1 MTAGYHLFERFGVEL
16 EYMIVERESLA
27 VLPVADQ
34 VLYAVAEEHW
44 QQAASGTQRS
54 GRSPCRPATGSPEA
68 AGGTQQAVSGTRGA
82 SYPSDVDL
90 EELSWS
96 NELVLHVI
104 ELKTNGPAR
113 SLNSL
118 ADYFQRD
125 VRRINELAGPLGGR
139 LMPSAMHPW
148 MDPRTETRL
157 WPHDFSP
164 IYQTL
169 DRIFDCQG
177 HGWSNLQ
184 CVHFNLPFADDEEFG
199 RLHAAIRLLLP
210 VLPALAASSP
220 LADGH
225 PTGLADTRLEVYR
238 SNARRIP
245 SVSGQVIPEPV
256 FSQQQYEEEILDQ
269 IYRDLAPHDPEGILR
284 FEWVNARG
292 AIARFERN
300 TIEIRVID
308 IQECPQA
315 DLAILRL
322 VVAVLRAL
330 VDERWGTFREQS
342 EWLVAPLEH
351 IFLAAI
357 RDADRAIITDPGYLA
372 AFGLEGVKRC
382 TAAELWTHLF
392 ETLFNPT
399 ERRSPALA
407 PMDVILR
414 EGCLSRRIARRLN
427 GEPSRQRLTD
437 LYRELCEC
445 LSQGRMFRA

>member
-1 MTAGYHLFERFGVEL
+1 MTVAYHLFERFGVEL

-34 VLYAVAEEHW
+34 VLYAVA
-44 QQAASGTQRS
+44 GTY
-54 GRSPCRPATGSPEA
+54 E
-68 AGGTQQAVSGTRGA
+68 
-82 SYPSDVDL
+82 SDVDL

-113 SLNSL
+113 SLDGL

-125 VRRINELAGPLGGR
+125 VNRINELARPLGGR
-139 LMPSAMHPW
+139 LMPSGMHPW

-164 IYQTL
+164 IYRTL

-184 CVHFNLPFADDEEFG
+184 CAHLNLPFADDDEFG

-220 LADGH
+220 VVDGY

-256 FSQQQYEEEILDQ
+256 FSQRQYEEQILGR
-269 IYRDLAPHDPEGILR
+269 IYDDLAPHDPEGILR

-300 TIEIRVID
+300 TIEIRVLD

-322 VVAVLRAL
+322 VVTVLRGL
-330 VDERWGTFREQS
+330 VEERWGTFREQR
-342 EWLVAPLEH
+342 EWPIAPLEH
-351 IFLAAI
+351 IFLTAI
-357 RDADRAIITDPGYLA
+357 RDADRAIITDPNYLA
-372 AFGLEGVKRC
+372 AFGLQGLKQC

-392 ETLFNPT
+392 ETLFPPAN
-399 ERRSPALA
+399 RSPALA
-407 PMDVILR
+407 PVDVILR
-414 EGCLSRRIARRLN
+414 EGCLSRRIARRLE
-427 GEPSRQRLTD
+427 GEFSRQRLSGV
-437 LYRELCEC
+437 YGELCAC
-445 LSQGRMFRA
+445 LAEGRMFHA